1 MAQDAPSIT
10 SRNTAVDYLR
20 VSTDEQVDIGLSLE
34 NQEASIR
41 SYCEAV
47 GLELVELVHDAGVSG
62 VKSLESRQGGA
73 RLLAMLAA
81 GSAWHVVGL
90 KLDRLFRDTVDAL
103 GTVKAWDV
111 SGIGLHLVD
120 HGGQSINTSSA
131 VGRMFLTML
140 AGFAEFERGLVRE
153 RTSAAMSAKRAHGEV
168 ISRPTIG
175 FDRDGAKLVPNAG
188 EQALIGRMRALRAEG
203 QSFGLIASMLN
214 AGC

>member
-103 GTVKAWDV
+103 GTAKAWDV

-120 HGGQSINTSSA
+120 HGGQSDVSHDA
-131 VGRMFLTML
+131 GGVRGVRARVGS
-140 AGFAEFERGLVRE
+140 GENERGDVSQ
-153 RTSAAMSAKRAHGEV
+153 TG
-168 ISRPTIG
+168 SR
-175 FDRDGAKLVPNAG
+175 
-188 EQALIGRMRALRAEG
+188 
-203 QSFGLIASMLN
+203 
-214 AGC
+214 